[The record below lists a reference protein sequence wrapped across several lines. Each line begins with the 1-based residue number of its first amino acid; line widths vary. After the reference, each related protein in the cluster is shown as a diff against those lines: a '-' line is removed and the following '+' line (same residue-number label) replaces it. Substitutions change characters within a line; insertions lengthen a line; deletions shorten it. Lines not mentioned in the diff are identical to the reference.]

1 MWIRATPA
9 CFLSLL
15 FWYCTDKLVRAEGKR
30 NLYAIKRAL
39 KRENLRLNSGEE
51 KNKSYSSR
59 TWNQQRREEML
70 WNGRINLTS
79 ASVCFLFSANDKVS
93 PGKLKMFY
101 DCRHGKDSI
110 IRVTAKWS
118 GVYVKLKGSSELQ
131 SAKLGMKNMSGWWNA
146 QRGLFCIKAQWLVP
160 GSDIMRFGGGSCA
173 ATIVF
178 VITQPHPVNKWQP
191 QFTGRW
197 RPQHV
202 DSALEL
208 NLTLNL
214 CTSSAQHPHY
224 ASWVTDLRLLV
235 GSPRTWNNTKV
246 IGGGGRIGNGWRQCD
261 SFQKDF
267 TERRGKKNNICVEF
281 IE

>member
-1 MWIRATPA
+1 MAKT
-9 CFLSLL
+9 LSLE
-15 FWYCTDKLVRAEGKR
+15 WQR
-30 NLYAIKRAL
+30 NDPAFTWSRKVPR
-39 KRENLRLNSGEE
+39 
-51 KNKSYSSR
+51 SY
-59 TWNQQRREEML
+59 NRRN
-70 WNGRINLTS
+70 W
-79 ASVCFLFSANDKVS
+79 
-93 PGKLKMFY
+93 PP
-101 DCRHGKDSI
+101 
-110 IRVTAKWS
+110 
-118 GVYVKLKGSSELQ
+118 
-131 SAKLGMKNMSGWWNA
+131 KNMSGWWNA
-146 QRGLFCIKAQWLVP
+146 RRGLFCIKAQWLVP

-178 VITQPHPVNKWQP
+178 VITQPRPVNKWQP

-202 DSALEL
+202 DSALEP

-246 IGGGGRIGNGWRQCD
+246 IVEEGGGLGMDGDGVTVSRKISLNGGGGKN
-261 SFQKDF
+261 
-267 TERRGKKNNICVEF
+267 NNICVEF

>member
-1 MWIRATPA
+1 MAKTLLLEWQRNDPA
-9 CFLSLL
+9 FTWS
-15 FWYCTDKLVRAEGKR
+15 WKVPRSYNRR
-30 NLYAIKRAL
+30 NWERKICQVGGTHGEDSFAL
-39 KRENLRLNSGEE
+39 RRND
-51 KNKSYSSR
+51 SS
-59 TWNQQRREEML
+59 
-70 WNGRINLTS
+70 
-79 ASVCFLFSANDKVS
+79 
-93 PGKLKMFY
+93 
-101 DCRHGKDSI
+101 
-110 IRVTAKWS
+110 
-118 GVYVKLKGSSELQ
+118 SSH
-131 SAKLGMKNMSGWWNA
+131 
-146 QRGLFCIKAQWLVP
+146 RP
-160 GSDIMRFGGGSCA
+160 GSDIMRFGSGSCA

-267 TERRGKKNNICVEF
+267 TERRGKNNICVEF